1 MSNRKPY
8 VREVKRT
15 WWKDNPFY
23 RFYMV
28 REATV
33 LPLILF
39 TLFLTI
45 GLGSLVKGPEAWA
58 GWLEFM
64 ANPIVVAIN
73 IVALL
78 GSLFHAHTFFTM
90 FPQVMPI
97 RIKGKLVDT
106 KTLVMGQWAAVAAIS
121 LIVLIVV

>member
-8 VREVKRT
+8 VREMKRT
-15 WWKDNPFY
+15 WWKDHPFY

-39 TLFLTI
+39 TLFLTV
-45 GLGSLVKGPEAWA
+45 GLGSLVKGPEAWQT
-58 GWLEFM
+58 LLDFM
-64 ANPIVVAIN
+64 ANPLVIAIN
-73 IVALL
+73 LVALA
-78 GSLFHAHTFFTM
+78 GSLFHAQTFFSM
-90 FPQVMPI
+90 MPQVVPI
-97 RIKGKLVDT
+97 RLGGKLVD
-106 KTLVMGQWAAVAAIS
+106 KKIIVLAQWAAVAFIS

>member
-8 VREVKRT
+8 VREMKRT
-15 WWKDNPFY
+15 WWKDHPFY

-39 TLFLTI
+39 TLFLTV
-45 GLGSLVKGPEAWA
+45 GLGSLVKGPEAWQT
-58 GWLEFM
+58 WLDFM
-64 ANPIVVAIN
+64 ANPLVIAIN
-73 IVALL
+73 LVALA
-78 GSLFHAHTFFTM
+78 GSLFHAQTFFSM
-90 FPQVMPI
+90 MPQVVSI
-97 RIKGKLVDT
+97 RLGGKLVD
-106 KTLVMGQWAAVAAIS
+106 KKIIVLAQWAAVAFIS

>member
-8 VREVKRT
+8 VREMTRT
-15 WWKDNPFY
+15 WWKDHPFY
-23 RFYMV
+23 RFYMA

-39 TLFLTI
+39 TLFLTV

-58 GWLEFM
+58 SWLDFM
-64 ANPIVVAIN
+64 ANPVVVAIN

-78 GSLFHAHTFFTM
+78 GSLLHAQTFFTM
-90 FPQVMPI
+90 MPQVMPI
-97 RIKGKLVDT
+97 RIKGK
-106 KTLVMGQWAAVAAIS
+106 TLDKKIVVLTQWAAVAAIS

>member
-8 VREVKRT
+8 VRTMKAT
-15 WWKDNPFY
+15 WWQKSSFY
-23 RFYMV
+23 RLYMI

-45 GLGSLVKGPEAWA
+45 GLGSLVKGPESWQS
-58 GWLEFM
+58 WLEFM
-64 ANPIVVAIN
+64 ANPLVVAIN

-78 GSLFHAHTFFTM
+78 GSLFHAHTFFGM
-90 FPQVMPI
+90 MPQVVPV
-97 RIKGKLVDT
+97 RLKGKLVD
-106 KTLVMGQWAAVAAIS
+106 KKVIVLSQWAAVAAIS
-121 LIVLIVV
+121 LFVLVIV

>member
-8 VREVKRT
+8 VREMKRT
-15 WWKDNPFY
+15 WWKDHPFY

-39 TLFLTI
+39 TLFLTV
-45 GLGSLVKGPEAWA
+45 GLGSLVKGPEAWQT
-58 GWLEFM
+58 WLDFM
-64 ANPIVVAIN
+64 ANPLVIAIN
-73 IVALL
+73 LVALA
-78 GSLFHAHTFFTM
+78 GSLFHAQTFFSM
-90 FPQVMPI
+90 MPQVVPI
-97 RIKGKLVDT
+97 RLGGKLVY
-106 KTLVMGQWAAVAAIS
+106 KKIIVLAQWAAVAFIS

>member
-8 VREVKRT
+8 VRSVSRT
-15 WWKDNPFY
+15 WWKSNPFY
-23 RFYMV
+23 RFYML

-45 GLGSLVKGPEAWA
+45 GLGSLVKGPEAWES
-58 GWLEFM
+58 WLCFM
-64 ANPIVVAIN
+64 ASPIVIAIN
-73 IVALL
+73 LVALA
-78 GSLFHAHTFFTM
+78 GSLLHAHTFFNM
-90 FPQVMPI
+90 MPQVMPI
-97 RIKGKLVDT
+97 RLKGKLVD
-106 KTLVMGQWAAVAAIS
+106 KKIIVLSQWAAVAFIS

>member
-15 WWKDNPFY
+15 WWKDHPFY
-23 RFYMV
+23 RFYML

-33 LPLILF
+33 LPLVLF

-45 GLGSLVKGPEAWA
+45 GLGSLVKGPEAWQ
-58 GWLEFM
+58 GWLGFM
-64 ANPIVVAIN
+64 ANPVVVAIN

-78 GSLFHAHTFFTM
+78 GSLLHAQTFFSM
-90 FPQVMPI
+90 MPQVMPI
-97 RIKGKLVDT
+97 RLKGKPVDKKIIVLT
-106 KTLVMGQWAAVAAIS
+106 QWAAVAFIS
-121 LIVLIVV
+121 LVVLVIV

>member
-1 MSNRKPY
+1 MSNCKPY

-15 WWKDNPFY
+15 WWKNHPFY
-23 RFYMV
+23 RFYML

-39 TLFLTI
+39 TLFLTF
-45 GLGSLVKGPEAWA
+45 GLGCLVKGPEAWQ
-58 GWLEFM
+58 GWLAFM

-78 GSLFHAHTFFTM
+78 GSLFHAQTFFSM
-90 FPQVMPI
+90 MPQVMPI
-97 RIKGKLVDT
+97 RLKGKPVDKKIIVLT
-106 KTLVMGQWAAVAAIS
+106 QWAAVAFIS